1 MPYIITG
8 STATLSSVTSATD
21 LNRLLVT
28 ALKIQEVTFQ
38 IENESFDIT
47 ELSGSGA
54 GVERMMGLQS
64 GTMSFTGHFP
74 KTAPRTGNSGLVTWG
89 SSNGYAQYVQDWK
102 LDVDFGEIEITAFNA
117 TAPTAKRYMP
127 NGIYQ
132 WSGSYTAH
140 AVNDNTTVAYRV
152 PSALHATAATAT
164 FKITEDGASDP
175 AFSGSAFVTQISN
188 PIRKPEKQALAYTF
202 QGTGSLTE
210 TVGSTLPPLVRA
222 TTGAIG
228 TPDWDTDGD
237 GVPDVAVVFNTFVG
251 ATTHAYNAKAFL
263 KSLSIEVSP
272 GQPIRVSG
280 SLRLNDATT
289 FTVT

>member
-8 STATLSSVTSATD
+8 STATLSSVTSSTD
-21 LNRLLVT
+21 LSRLLST
-28 ALKIQEVTFQ
+28 ALKIQDVTFAIQ
-38 IENESFDIT
+38 NDEFDIT
-47 ELSGSGA
+47 ELSGSGN

-64 GTMSFTGHFP
+64 GTMSFSGHYP

-89 SSNGYAQYVQDWK
+89 SSLGYAQYVQDWK
-102 LDVDFGEIEITAFNA
+102 LDIDFGEIEITAFNA

-127 NGIYQ
+127 NGVYE

-140 AVNDNTTVAYRV
+140 AVNDNTTATYRL

-164 FKITEDGASDP
+164 FKITEDGANDP
-175 AFSGSAFVTQISN
+175 ALSGAAFVTQVSN
-188 PIRKPEKQALAYTF
+188 PIRKADKQALAYTF
-202 QGTGSLTE
+202 RGTGSLTE
-210 TVGSTLPPLVRA
+210 TVGSTLPPLIRA

-228 TPDWDTDGD
+228 TPDWDTNAD
-237 GVPDVAVVFNTFVG
+237 GVPDVTVVFNTFVG
-251 ATTHAYNAKAFL
+251 ATTHAYTAAAFL

-272 GQPIRVSG
+272 GNPVKVSG
-280 SLRLNDATT
+280 QLRLNDATT

>member
-8 STATLSSVTSATD
+8 STSTLASVTSATD

-28 ALKIQEVTFQ
+28 ALKIQEVTYA

-64 GTMSFTGHFP
+64 GTMSFSGHYP
-74 KTAPRTGNSGLVTWG
+74 KTAPRTGNSGLVSWG
-89 SSNGYAQYVQDWK
+89 SSLGYAQYVQDWK
-102 LDVDFGEIEITAFNA
+102 LDIDFGEIEITAFNA

-127 NGIYQ
+127 SGVYE
-132 WSGSYTAH
+132 WTGSYTAH
-140 AVNDNTTVAYRV
+140 AVNDNTTATYRL
-152 PSALHATAATAT
+152 PSALHASAATMT
-164 FKITEDGASDP
+164 LKVTEDGASDP

-188 PIRKPEKQALAYTF
+188 PIRKPEKQAIAYTF
-202 QGTGSLTE
+202 NGTGSLTE
-210 TVGSTLPPLVRA
+210 TVGATLPPLIRA
-222 TTGAIG
+222 TTGTIG
-228 TPDWDTDGD
+228 APDWDTNAD
-237 GVPDVAVVFNTFVG
+237 GVPDVQVVFNTFVG
-251 ATTHAYNAKAFL
+251 GTTHAYTSAAYL

-272 GQPIRVSG
+272 GQPIKVSG
-280 SLRLNDATT
+280 QLRLNDAIT